1 MGRLLAEVSRDR
13 QPAEPGC
20 LAYFWFRENTVP
32 DNAISP
38 RAATRTP
45 GRAIPVTIR
54 NIVKLFGQVRALDD
68 ISLTVEAGEF
78 VTLLGPSGSGK
89 TTLLMVI
96 AGFVRPSSGSIN
108 IGGTEVVL
116 LPPHKREIGMV
127 FQNYA
132 LFPHMNVLENIA
144 YPLKL
149 RKIPKPEIRAR
160 VEHVLELVQLQSYGN
175 RRVDQI
181 SGGQRQRVAL
191 ARAIIFEP
199 RILLMDEPLSA
210 LDKQLRERMQIE
222 IRRLHDRL
230 GMTTIA
236 VTHDQREA
244 LTMSDRVAVLDRGRL
259 IQFDTPR
266 RLYERPTDR
275 FVAEFIGESSF
286 IPVTIERGAA
296 VYAGRR
302 LQLAEAPPACPS
314 GLLLL
319 RPEKLIL
326 SSPPYSD
333 DVNRFEGV
341 VRDAMFQGESVLLT
355 VALPDGHEIHMRIP
369 SRQLDCRGIPTA
381 GSIIQLGVAAADTLL
396 IPDSAL

>member
-1 MGRLLAEVSRDR
+1 MKPE
-13 QPAEPGC
+13 
-20 LAYFWFRENTVP
+20 T
-32 DNAISP
+32 I
-38 RAATRTP
+38 
-45 GRAIPVTIR
+45 GRAIPVAIR
-54 NIVKLFGQVRALDD
+54 NVVKLFGQVRALDD
-68 ISLTVEAGEF
+68 VSLTVGAGEF

-96 AGFVRPSSGSIN
+96 AGFVRPSGGSIN
-108 IGGTEVVL
+108 IGGTEVVR
-116 LPPHKREIGMV
+116 LPPHRREIGMV

-132 LFPHMNVLENIA
+132 LFPHMSVGENIA

-149 RKIPKPEIRAR
+149 RNVPRAEVADR
-160 VEHVLELVQLQSYGN
+160 VAHVLDLVQLQGYGV
-175 RRVDQI
+175 RRVDQL

-191 ARAIIFEP
+191 ARAIVFEP

-210 LDKQLRERMQIE
+210 LDKQLREKMQIE

-266 RLYERPTDR
+266 RLYERPVDR

-286 IPVTIERGAA
+286 IPVAVADGAA

-302 LQLAEAPPACPS
+302 LQLGEPLPACS
-314 GLLLL
+314 SALLVL

-326 SSPPYSD
+326 SSRTLGD
-333 DVNRFEGV
+333 DVNRFAGV
-341 VRDAMFQGESVLLT
+341 VQDAMFQGESVLLT
-355 VALPDGHEIHMRIP
+355 VVLESGHEIQTRIP
-369 SRQLDCRGIPTA
+369 NRQLDCRGIPAA
-381 GSIIQLGVAAADTLL
+381 GSAIELGIAAADTLV
-396 IPDSAL
+396 IPDGKS